1 VGMALITQP
10 GAILLDEPTAGLS
23 PVAARTVLDS
33 LVDVNKKAGVAIV
46 LVEQNVMLALDI
58 VQRAI
63 VLRSGAVVFDG
74 PAAELAV
81 EKNLW
86 ALF

>member
-1 VGMALITQP
+1 
-10 GAILLDEPTAGLS
+10 
-23 PVAARTVLDS
+23 
-33 LVDVNKKAGVAIV
+33 VNKKAGVAIV
-46 LVEQNVMLALDI
+46 LVEQNVMLTLEI

-63 VLRSGAVVFDG
+63 VLRSGTVVFDG
-74 PAAELAV
+74 PAAELAI